1 MIVALTGGIGSGKTT
16 IAKMFMNLGVP
27 VYNSDQWAKKLMG
40 SSKKLKKAITQLLG
54 ENAYSN
60 EELNKKYISQT
71 VFNNKVLL
79 QELNEIVHPAVR
91 EHFSTW
97 ARKQDSPYV
106 IQEAAIIFE
115 NNGYDFYDKIILVTA
130 PIGLRMERVVSR
142 DGASK
147 EEVLAR
153 MNNQWPDQ
161 KKIGLSDFVIE
172 NIDLKTT
179 EIEVENLH
187 NVLLNLSV
195 QS

>member
-16 IAKMFMNLGVP
+16 IAKMFANLGVP

-40 SSKKLKKAITQLLG
+40 SSKKLKTAITQLLG

-60 EELNKKYISQT
+60 KELNKKYISQA
-71 VFNNKVLL
+71 VFNNKILL
-79 QELNEIVHPAVR
+79 QKLNEIVHPPVR

-97 ARKQDSPYV
+97 ASGQNASYV

-115 NNGYDFYDKIILVTA
+115 NNGYEFYDKIILVTA
-130 PIGLRMERVVSR
+130 PIKLRIERVVAR
-142 DGASK
+142 DGASE

-153 MNNQWPDQ
+153 MNNQWSD
-161 KKIGLSDFVIE
+161 KKKMALSDFVIE
-172 NIDLKTT
+172 NIDLTT
-179 EIEVENLH
+179 TQIEVENLH
-187 NVLLNLSV
+187 NVLLNLSA